1 MPIPSS
7 EEPKPRRLVRDL
19 AYEAIQG
26 AILDGTFRPGEVLD
40 DGELQRWLQVSRTPI
55 RQALFALTLE
65 GLVETAPQAHTR
77 VIRPQPAQ
85 AIEYLQTLG
94 VMLIGVTIL
103 AKRVAADDDRREL
116 RATLARAIAAL
127 DQHDQAAF
135 IHEVGSYYTRLTA
148 LCPNPTL
155 CRLVD
160 KKAIALGYNLT
171 VVFQDIE
178 VPWADIAAAYS
189 ALDDAWETDRTADV
203 ERATKALFLLGD
215 DG

>member
-1 MPIPSS
+1 LPIPSS

-26 AILDGTFRPGEVLD
+26 AILDGSFRPGEVLD

-103 AKRVAADDDRREL
+103 AKRVAGNEDRKEL
-116 RATLARAIAAL
+116 RAILAKAIAAL

-135 IHEVGSYYTRLTA
+135 IREVGSYFALLTA

-160 KKAIALGYNLT
+160 KRSIALGYNLT
-171 VVFQDIE
+171 VVFQGME
-178 VPWADIAAAYS
+178 VPWAEIATAYS
-189 ALDDAWETDRTADV
+189 ALDDAWETDRTEDI